1 MIFIV
6 VIIQDNEEARLT
18 CDSWEEAKRVKVSF
32 ENYGKCE
39 SISIERGLK

>member
-1 MIFIV
+1 MNYTV

-18 CDSWEEAKRVKVSF
+18 CDTWEEAQRVKVSF

-39 SISIERGLK
+39 SITIERGTK